1 MLTDPVLIFDG
12 NCGFCR
18 TWINR
23 LRRWDRNGRIRMVP
37 SESRHTVEGLPP
49 IDDDALNR
57 AMHFVTPGGR
67 IFRGA
72 RALQPMLRYLP
83 GGTLLRP
90 LLWIP
95 GVLPIG
101 DRVYDTIAAN
111 RHKLGCGGDSCAWPG

>member
-1 MLTDPVLIFDG
+1 
-12 NCGFCR
+12 
-18 TWINR
+18 
-23 LRRWDRNGRIRMVP
+23 MVP
-37 SESRHTVEGLPP
+37 SASRHTVEGLPH

-57 AMHFVTPGGR
+57 AMHFVTPDGR
-67 IFRGA
+67 VFRGA

-90 LLWIP
+90 LLGIP

-101 DRVYDTIAAN
+101 DRVYDRIAAN